1 MVIMVQDEGRFGR
14 ISDPRRCWAPPGI
27 RPKAPKQVIREYLYA
42 YAAVC
47 PALGQMTSLIL
58 PYANTEMMNI
68 FLKQVSDDFTNYFV
82 LMVVDRSGW
91 HKSME
96 LKVPENI
103 RLIEQPSHSPE
114 LNPAEHLW
122 EDLREKEFH
131 NEAFGSLDQ
140 VEHALCEGLRRIEA
154 DPEALRSMTLFPYL
168 DITL

>member
-1 MVIMVQDEGRFGR
+1 VVIMAQDEGRFGR
-14 ISDPRRCWAPPGI
+14 ISDPRPCWAPPGI
-27 RPKAPKQVIREYLYA
+27 RPKAPRQVIREYLYA

-47 PALGQMTSLIL
+47 PSLAKMTSLIL

-82 LMVVDRSGW
+82 LMVVDQAGW
-91 HKSME
+91 HKSLE

-122 EDLREKEFH
+122 EDLRENEFH

-140 VEHALCEGLRRIEA
+140 VEHALCEGLRRIEG

-168 DITL
+168 NITL

>member
-1 MVIMVQDEGRFGR
+1 VVIMVQDEGRFGR

-27 RPKAPKQVIREYLYA
+27 CPKAPKQLIREYLYA

-82 LMVVDRSGW
+82 LMVVDRAGW